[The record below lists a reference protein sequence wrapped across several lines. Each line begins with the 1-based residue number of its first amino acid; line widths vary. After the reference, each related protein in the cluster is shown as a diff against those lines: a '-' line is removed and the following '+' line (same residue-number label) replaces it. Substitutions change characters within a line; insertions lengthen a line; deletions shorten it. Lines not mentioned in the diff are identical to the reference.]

1 MLFEQMF
8 ERLVMSRNYGASSKS
23 LAHVSTDTDG
33 APNWFSWRGRRYVV
47 LAILFSWL
55 EAAPWWRTRQTREW
69 QVWRIEATDQ
79 TTQTNSGAR
88 DMNTPYSGARDMNTP
103 YSGARDMNT
112 PYSGVYD
119 IATSDQRWFIRR
131 VMD

>member
-8 ERLVMSRNYGASSKS
+8 ERLVMSRNYGTSSKS
-23 LAHVSTDTDG
+23 LAYVNTDTNG

-55 EAAPWWRTRQTREW
+55 ESAPWWRTRQTREW
-69 QVWRIEATDQ
+69 QVWRIEAADQ
-79 TTQTNSGAR
+79 ASQNDSGPR
-88 DMNTPYSGARDMNTP
+88 GMGTHN
-103 YSGARDMNT
+103 
-112 PYSGVYD
+112 SGVYD
-119 IATSDQRWFIRR
+119 LATSDQRWFIRC

>member
-1 MLFEQMF
+1 
-8 ERLVMSRNYGASSKS
+8 MSRNYGASSKS
-23 LAHVSTDTDG
+23 LAHVNTDTDG

-69 QVWRIEATDQ
+69 QVWRIEAADQ
-79 TTQTNSGAR
+79 ATQNNSA
-88 DMNTPYSGARDMNTP
+88 
-103 YSGARDMNT
+103 
-112 PYSGVYD
+112 GVYD
-119 IATSDQRWFIRR
+119 IANSDQRWFIRR

>member
-8 ERLVMSRNYGASSKS
+8 ERLDMSRNYGASSNS
-23 LAHVSTDTDG
+23 LVHVNTDPDG

-69 QVWRIEATDQ
+69 QVWRIEAADQ
-79 TTQTNSGAR
+79 ATQNNSGGSDMGTPNSGAR
-88 DMNTPYSGARDMNTP
+88 DTNTPN
-103 YSGARDMNT
+103 
-112 PYSGVYD
+112 SGVYD
-119 IATSDQRWFIRR
+119 IANSDQRWFIRR

>member
-23 LAHVSTDTDG
+23 LAHVNTDTDS

-69 QVWRIEATDQ
+69 QVWRIEAADQ
-79 TTQTNSGAR
+79 TTQTN
-88 DMNTPYSGARDMNTP
+88 
-103 YSGARDMNT
+103 SGARDMNT

>member
-23 LAHVSTDTDG
+23 LAYVSTDTDG

-55 EAAPWWRTRQTREW
+55 ESAPWWRTRQTREW
-69 QVWRIEATDQ
+69 QVWRIEAADQ
-79 TTQTNSGAR
+79 ATQNNSATQNSG
-88 DMNTPYSGARDMNTP
+88 TPN
-103 YSGARDMNT
+103 
-112 PYSGVYD
+112 SGVYD

>member
-8 ERLVMSRNYGASSKS
+8 ERLVMSRNYGSSSKS
-23 LAHVSTDTDG
+23 LAYVNTDTNG

-55 EAAPWWRTRQTREW
+55 ESTPWWRTRQTREW

-79 TTQTNSGAR
+79 ASQNNPGAHSSGAC
-88 DMNTPYSGARDMNTP
+88 DMDTPN
-103 YSGARDMNT
+103 
-112 PYSGVYD
+112 SGVYD
-119 IATSDQRWFIRR
+119 LATSDQRWFIRR

>member
-1 MLFEQMF
+1 MF
-8 ERLVMSRNYGASSKS
+8 ERLDMSRNYGASSKS
-23 LAHVSTDTDG
+23 LAYVSTNADG

-47 LAILFSWL
+47 LTILFSWL
-55 EAAPWWRTRQTREW
+55 ESAPWWRVRQTREW
-69 QVWRIEATDQ
+69 QVWRIEAADQ
-79 TTQTNSGAR
+79 ATQKNSTAQISGAC
-88 DMNTPYSGARDMNTP
+88 DMD
-103 YSGARDMNT
+103 T

>member
-8 ERLVMSRNYGASSKS
+8 ERLDMSRNYGASSKS
-23 LAHVSTDTDG
+23 LAYVNTDTDG

-69 QVWRIEATDQ
+69 QVWRIEAADQ
-79 TTQTNSGAR
+79 ATQNNSGAS
-88 DMNTPYSGARDMNTP
+88 DMGTPN
-103 YSGARDMNT
+103 
-112 PYSGVYD
+112 SGVYD
-119 IATSDQRWFIRR
+119 IANSDQRWFIRR

>member
-8 ERLVMSRNYGASSKS
+8 ERLVMSRNYSASSKS
-23 LAHVSTDTDG
+23 LAYVSTNADG
-33 APNWFSWRGRRYVV
+33 APNWFSWRGRKYVV

-69 QVWRIEATDQ
+69 QVWRIEAVDRA
-79 TTQTNSGAR
+79 TQNSSAIQ
-88 DMNTPYSGARDMNTP
+88 N
-103 YSGARDMNT
+103 
-112 PYSGVYD
+112 SGVYD

>member
-8 ERLVMSRNYGASSKS
+8 ERLDMSRNYGASSKS
-23 LAHVSTDTDG
+23 LAYVNTDTDG

-69 QVWRIEATDQ
+69 QVWRIEAADQ
-79 TTQTNSGAR
+79 ATQNNSGAY
-88 DMNTPYSGARDMNTP
+88 DMGTPNSGACDTDTP
-103 YSGARDMNT
+103 N
-112 PYSGVYD
+112 SGVYD
-119 IATSDQRWFIRR
+119 LANSDQRWFIRR

>member
-23 LAHVSTDTDG
+23 LAYVSTDTDG

-55 EAAPWWRTRQTREW
+55 ESAPWWRTRQTREW
-69 QVWRIEATDQ
+69 QVWRIEAADQ
-79 TTQTNSGAR
+79 AAHKDT
-88 DMNTPYSGARDMNTP
+88 
-103 YSGARDMNT
+103 
-112 PYSGVYD
+112 GVYD

>member
-23 LAHVSTDTDG
+23 LAYVSTNADG

-55 EAAPWWRTRQTREW
+55 EAAPWWRARQTREW
-69 QVWRIEATDQ
+69 QVWRIEAADQ
-79 TTQTNSGAR
+79 AAQKDSGAR
-88 DMNTPYSGARDMNTP
+88 DMETPNSGACYMDTP
-103 YSGARDMNT
+103 N
-112 PYSGVYD
+112 SGVYD

>member
-8 ERLVMSRNYGASSKS
+8 ERLDMSRNYGASSKS
-23 LAHVSTDTDG
+23 LAYVNTDTDG

-69 QVWRIEATDQ
+69 QVWRIEAADQ
-79 TTQTNSGAR
+79 ATQNNSGAS
-88 DMNTPYSGARDMNTP
+88 DMGTPNSGACDTDTP
-103 YSGARDMNT
+103 N
-112 PYSGVYD
+112 SGVYD
-119 IATSDQRWFIRR
+119 IANSDQRWFIRR

>member
-1 MLFEQMF
+1 
-8 ERLVMSRNYGASSKS
+8 
-23 LAHVSTDTDG
+23 
-33 APNWFSWRGRRYVV
+33 V

-69 QVWRIEATDQ
+69 QVWRIEAADQ
-79 TTQTNSGAR
+79 ATQNNSAIQNSGAC
-88 DMNTPYSGARDMNTP
+88 DMDTPYSGACDM
-103 YSGARDMNT
+103 DT

>member
-23 LAHVSTDTDG
+23 LAHVNTDTNG

-47 LAILFSWL
+47 LTILFSWL

-69 QVWRIEATDQ
+69 QVWRIEAADQ
-79 TTQTNSGAR
+79 ATQKNSGI
-88 DMNTPYSGARDMNTP
+88 
-103 YSGARDMNT
+103 
-112 PYSGVYD
+112 YD

>member
-8 ERLVMSRNYGASSKS
+8 ERLDMSRNYGASSKS
-23 LAHVSTDTDG
+23 LAYVNTDTDG

-47 LAILFSWL
+47 LEILFSWL

-69 QVWRIEATDQ
+69 QVWRIEAADQ
-79 TTQTNSGAR
+79 ATQNNSGAS
-88 DMNTPYSGARDMNTP
+88 DMGTPNSGACDTDTP
-103 YSGARDMNT
+103 N
-112 PYSGVYD
+112 SGVYD
-119 IATSDQRWFIRR
+119 IANSDQRWFIRR

>member
-1 MLFEQMF
+1 MF
-8 ERLVMSRNYGASSKS
+8 ERLDMSRNYGASSKS
-23 LAHVSTDTDG
+23 LAHVNTDANG

-69 QVWRIEATDQ
+69 QVWRIEAADQ
-79 TTQTNSGAR
+79 ATQNNSGAC
-88 DMNTPYSGARDMNTP
+88 DTDTPNSGACDTDTP
-103 YSGARDMNT
+103 N
-112 PYSGVYD
+112 SGVYD

>member
-8 ERLVMSRNYGASSKS
+8 ERLDMSRNYGASSKS
-23 LAHVSTDTDG
+23 LAYVNTDTDG
-33 APNWFSWRGRRYVV
+33 APNWFRWRGRRYVV

-69 QVWRIEATDQ
+69 QVWRIEAADQ
-79 TTQTNSGAR
+79 ATQNNSGGS
-88 DMNTPYSGARDMNTP
+88 DINTPN
-103 YSGARDMNT
+103 
-112 PYSGVYD
+112 SGVYD
-119 IATSDQRWFIRR
+119 IANSDQRWFIRR

>member
-8 ERLVMSRNYGASSKS
+8 ERLVMSRNYGANSKS
-23 LAHVSTDTDG
+23 LAHVSTNTDG

-55 EAAPWWRTRQTREW
+55 ESAPWWRTRQTREW

-79 TTQTNSGAR
+79 DAQKNS
-88 DMNTPYSGARDMNTP
+88 TSQI
-103 YSGARDMNT
+103 
-112 PYSGVYD
+112 SGVYD

>member
-1 MLFEQMF
+1 MF

-23 LAHVSTDTDG
+23 LAYVSTDIDG

-55 EAAPWWRTRQTREW
+55 ESAPWWRTCQTREW

-79 TTQTNSGAR
+79 ASQN
-88 DMNTPYSGARDMNTP
+88 NP
-103 YSGARDMNT
+103 
-112 PYSGVYD
+112 GVYD
-119 IATSDQRWFIRR
+119 LATSDQRWFIRR

>member
-23 LAHVSTDTDG
+23 LAYVSTNADG

-55 EAAPWWRTRQTREW
+55 EAAPWWRARQAREW
-69 QVWRIEATDQ
+69 QVWRIEAADQ
-79 TTQTNSGAR
+79 VAQKESSAR
-88 DMNTPYSGARDMNTP
+88 DMDTPN
-103 YSGARDMNT
+103 
-112 PYSGVYD
+112 SGVYD

>member
-1 MLFEQMF
+1 MF

-103 YSGARDMNT
+103 YSG
-112 PYSGVYD
+112 VYD

>member
-8 ERLVMSRNYGASSKS
+8 ERLVMSHNYGANTRS
-23 LAHVSTDTDG
+23 LVQVRTDSDG
-33 APNWFSWRGRRYVV
+33 LPKGFSWRGRKYVV

-69 QVWRIEATDQ
+69 QVWRVEATQ
-79 TTQTNSGAR
+79 VTQKDSGISA
-88 DMNTPYSGARDMNTP
+88 
-103 YSGARDMNT
+103 
-112 PYSGVYD
+112 GVYD
-119 IATSDQRWFIRR
+119 IATSDQRWFVRR

>member
-8 ERLVMSRNYGASSKS
+8 ERLDMSRNYGASSKS
-23 LAHVSTDTDG
+23 LAHVSTDADG

-69 QVWRIEATDQ
+69 QVWRIEAADQ
-79 TTQTNSGAR
+79 AVQNNSGASGR
-88 DMNTPYSGARDMNTP
+88 CMPNSGVSDMNTPN
-103 YSGARDMNT
+103 
-112 PYSGVYD
+112 SGVYD
-119 IATSDQRWFIRR
+119 IANSDQRWFIRR

>member
-23 LAHVSTDTDG
+23 LAHVNTDANG

-55 EAAPWWRTRQTREW
+55 EAAPWWRTRQAREW
-69 QVWRIEATDQ
+69 QVWRIEAADQ
-79 TTQTNSGAR
+79 ATQNNSGAC
-88 DMNTPYSGARDMNTP
+88 DTDTPN
-103 YSGARDMNT
+103 
-112 PYSGVYD
+112 SGVYD
-119 IATSDQRWFIRR
+119 IANSDQRWFIRR

>member
-8 ERLVMSRNYGASSKS
+8 ERLDMSRNYGASSKS
-23 LAHVSTDTDG
+23 LAHVNTDANG

-55 EAAPWWRTRQTREW
+55 EAAPWWRARQTREW
-69 QVWRIEATDQ
+69 QVWRIEAADQAIQNNSACDTD
-79 TTQTNSGAR
+79 
-88 DMNTPYSGARDMNTP
+88 TPN
-103 YSGARDMNT
+103 
-112 PYSGVYD
+112 SGVYD
-119 IATSDQRWFIRR
+119 IANSDQRWFIRR